1 MKFFSF
7 YLVLLLFISFSVT
20 ENLLA
25 EELKADGY
33 TVTIDSIV
41 DDFGYLKVSGQITKG
56 EDAKPCN
63 SLKIVIY
70 AVSDDDR
77 SQSVCAYIRKPL
89 SAGETSSFEG
99 QYGKLYS
106 VERHKRWSST
116 GVISIEC
123 LSDHTQTNPNINDD

>member
-1 MKFFSF
+1 MKSFSF

-56 EDAKPCN
+56 EDAKPCK
-63 SLKIVIY
+63 SLSINIY
-70 AVSDDDR
+70 TVNDDNR
-77 SQSVCAYIRKPL
+77 NRTVCAYIRRPL
-89 SAGETSSFEG
+89 S
-99 QYGKLYS
+99 
-106 VERHKRWSST
+106 
-116 GVISIEC
+116 VIC
-123 LSDHTQTNPNINDD
+123 R